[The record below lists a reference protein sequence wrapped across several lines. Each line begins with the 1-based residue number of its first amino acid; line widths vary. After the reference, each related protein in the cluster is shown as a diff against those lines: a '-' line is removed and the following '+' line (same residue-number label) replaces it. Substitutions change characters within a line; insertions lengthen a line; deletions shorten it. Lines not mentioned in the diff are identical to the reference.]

1 MAEINKTKGNYTAV
15 SPFPIDTTTFADI
28 QENISLVEK
37 IAKIAGGNC
46 VIDGFEA
53 DGDEGTAIIDGE
65 VLHADAGTGTRL
77 TVVDEQVNVSYNG
90 GQTNNA
96 YTRRRLAWTS
106 TPPAGKASYALG
118 DLERLHSLVELK
130 NDVAKLSADL
140 AAVQPEAVGTIKMWP
155 SATIGPG
162 GKRLSDADSKWKL
175 CNGADI
181 PTGEEYT
188 TILDLVGNKLPDM
201 RGRFVVGYHSDNV
214 DYDTI
219 SKTGGVERVT
229 LTAQQS
235 GLRRHNHRV
244 RCGWKT
250 GSAASDPDG
259 LWFSN
264 MNQNT
269 AYTPNPRYNDILG
282 QDTEPIIEPSGDW
295 DAEQPHENRPPYIVM
310 AYIIKVKL

>member
-1 MAEINKTKGNYTAV
+1 MAEINKTKGNYTDV
-15 SPFPIDTTTFADI
+15 SPFPIDTTTFVDI

-106 TPPAGKASYALG
+106 TPPAGKASYALD
-118 DLERLHSLVELK
+118 DLERLDSLVKLK
-130 NDVAKLSADL
+130 NDVAQLSADL

-155 SATIGPG
+155 SATVGPG
-162 GKRLSDADSKWKL
+162 GKQLSDVDSKWKL
-175 CNGADI
+175 CNGADT
-181 PTGEEYT
+181 PTGKDYE

-214 DYDTI
+214 DYNTI
-219 SKTGGVERVT
+219 SKTGGEDRVT
-229 LTAQQS
+229 LQLHEMPPHS
-235 GLRRHNHRV
+235 HV
-244 RCGWKT
+244 
-250 GSAASDPDG
+250 
-259 LWFSN
+259 
-264 MNQNT
+264 M
-269 AYTPNPRYNDILG
+269 NPRTWLNAGPNKPDWNNPVMQIGALQYIEG
-282 QDTEPIIEPSGDW
+282 AQRTESAGGG
-295 DAEQPHENRPPYIVM
+295 QPHENRPPYIVM

>member
-15 SPFPIDTTTFADI
+15 SPFPVDTTTFADI

-118 DLERLHSLVELK
+118 DLERLDSLVKLK
-130 NDVAKLSADL
+130 NDVAQLSADL

-155 SATIGPG
+155 SATFGPG
-162 GKRLSDADSKWKL
+162 GKQLSDADSKWKL
-175 CNGADI
+175 CNGGDT

-201 RGRFVVGYHSDNV
+201 RGRFVVGYQSDNV
-214 DYDTI
+214 DYNAI
-219 SKTGGVERVT
+219 SKTGGEDRVT
-229 LTAQQS
+229 LQLHEMPPHS
-235 GLRRHNHRV
+235 HV
-244 RCGWKT
+244 
-250 GSAASDPDG
+250 
-259 LWFSN
+259 
-264 MNQNT
+264 M
-269 AYTPNPRYNDILG
+269 NPRTWLNNGSY
-282 QDTEPIIEPSGDW
+282 PGDW
-295 DAEQPHENRPPYIVM
+295 DHGVLRIENLRYNIGDQVTGPAGGGQAHENRPPYIVM

>member
-28 QENISLVEK
+28 QDNISLVEK

-106 TPPAGKASYALG
+106 TPPAGKASYALD
-118 DLERLHSLVELK
+118 DLERLDSLVKLK

-140 AAVQPEAVGTIKMWP
+140 KDVQPEAVGTIKMWP
-155 SATIGPG
+155 SATNGPG
-162 GKRLSDADSKWKL
+162 GKPLSDADSKWKL
-175 CNGADI
+175 CNGGDT
-181 PTGEEYT
+181 PTGKDYE

-201 RGRFVVGYHSDNV
+201 RGRFVVGYQSDNV
-214 DYDTI
+214 DYNAI
-219 SKTGGVERVT
+219 SKTGGEDRVT
-229 LTAQQS
+229 LQLHEMPS
-235 GLRRHNHRV
+235 HSH
-244 RCGWKT
+244 
-250 GSAASDPDG
+250 
-259 LWFSN
+259 
-264 MNQNT
+264 
-269 AYTPNPRYNDILG
+269 DILG
-282 QDTEPIIEPSGDW
+282 HWKDHDSSGRDSVEYSQRKWGEMAIEGNTGWRGDFC
-295 DAEQPHENRPPYIVM
+295 ASAGGGQAHENRPPYIVM

>member
-1 MAEINKTKGNYTAV
+1 MAEINKTKGNYTDV

-118 DLERLHSLVELK
+118 DLERLDSLVKLK
-130 NDVAKLSADL
+130 NDVAKLSARL
-140 AAVQPEAVGTIKMWP
+140 ADVQPEAVGTIKMWP
-155 SATIGPG
+155 SAITGPG
-162 GKRLSDADSKWKL
+162 GKELSDVDSKWKL
-175 CNGADI
+175 CNGADT
-181 PTGEEYT
+181 PTGKDYE
-188 TILDLVGNKLPDM
+188 TIFNLVGNKLPDM
-201 RGRFVVGYHSDNV
+201 RGRFVVGYNSDNV

-219 SKTGGVERVT
+219 GKKGGKDVVT
-229 LTAQQS
+229 LELNEMPTHSHGYGTPSWHDSRTTTKGGHRMPDVEMQGQTAVA
-235 GLRRHNHRV
+235 G
-244 RCGWKT
+244 G
-250 GSAASDPDG
+250 G
-259 LWFSN
+259 
-264 MNQNT
+264 
-269 AYTPNPRYNDILG
+269 
-282 QDTEPIIEPSGDW
+282 
-295 DAEQPHENRPPYIVM
+295 QPHENRPPYIVM